1 MQATG
6 QRIEA
11 TVRFG
16 EALRKSRERQK
27 VSLNTLHELTFF
39 SKSYL
44 SRVERGERNPERV
57 LAELVDEALGANG
70 RLIRAW
76 DSDYASNRTIVGSSG
91 GEATKRREFITSA
104 ALLAGGAFDDL
115 AGQPEPSTAAVAR
128 LRDALIPTTPTSQ
141 AASPAASLS
150 RSLIRAQRDFAAARY
165 LPLADEL
172 AALLPVASAVSTP
185 ADMATAARIYHLTT
199 RTLIKLSASP
209 YAWISAHKGVEVAQ
223 ASSDL
228 QAIGECRRDLISLF
242 HRAAEYRKARDVAI
256 SAAESLRPQLA
267 DATPHAWG
275 AYGAL
280 LSTGA
285 IAAARLEDRH
295 SALDML
301 TEADEAAHHAPNL
314 TLGYG
319 HVPIYKMGVSIVLG
333 DAGTAIEH
341 AKAVIPNQIPTLER
355 RGSYYTGIAEA
366 YALWGKTDRAI
377 RALLIAE
384 KIAPS
389 EVRRSGTRQVIT
401 ELLRRDPHSKLSGLR
416 GLARRVGVTL

>member
-1 MQATG
+1 M
-6 QRIEA
+6 
-11 TVRFG
+11 RFG
-16 EALRKSRERQK
+16 EALRKCRERQK
-27 VSLNTLHELTFF
+27 VSLNALHELTFF

-70 RLIRAW
+70 RLIKAW
-76 DSDYASNRTIVGSSG
+76 DGDYAPNRTIVGSSG
-91 GEATKRREFITSA
+91 GEATKRRQFIASA
-104 ALLAGGAFDDL
+104 ALVAGVGFDDP
-115 AGQPEPSTAAVAR
+115 AGQPDPGTAAVAR
-128 LRDALIPTTPTSQ
+128 LRDALIPTTPMSH
-141 AASPAASLS
+141 ADPPVASLA
-150 RSLIRAQRDFAAARY
+150 RSLTRAQRDFAAARY
-165 LPLADEL
+165 LPLADQL
-172 AALLPVASAVSTP
+172 AALLPVASAASTP
-185 ADMATAARIYHLTT
+185 AAMAAAARIYHLAT

-209 YAWISAHKGVEVAQ
+209 YAWISAHRGVEASQ

-242 HRAAEYRKARDVAI
+242 HRAAEYRKARDVAT

-267 DATPHAWG
+267 GATPQAWG

-301 TEADEAAHHAPNL
+301 TEADEAARHAPNL
-314 TLGYG
+314 ALGYG

-333 DAGTAIEH
+333 DAGTAIDH
-341 AKAVIPNQIPTLER
+341 AKEVVPNQIPTLER

-366 YALWGKTDRAI
+366 YTLWGKTDRAV

-401 ELLRRDPHSKLSGLR
+401 ELLHRDPHSKLSGLR